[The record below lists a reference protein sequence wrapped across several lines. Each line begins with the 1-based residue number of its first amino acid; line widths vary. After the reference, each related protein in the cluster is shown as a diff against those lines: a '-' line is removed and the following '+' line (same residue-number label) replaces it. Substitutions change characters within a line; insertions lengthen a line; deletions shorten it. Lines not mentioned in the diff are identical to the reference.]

1 MRIVPLCDLRTH
13 RPGRA
18 LRGAAFGARLWP
30 PERGCACHL
39 ARVPGLT
46 SASRSEVTGNIDA
59 RKRSHEAGGVR
70 SALGVA
76 LPSRAWGAAPHGW
89 EVHCDYV
96 VTTVIIRL
104 SFPLESWRRNSRLY
118 WLIKMVEQWQEQ
130 HLPFLSS

>member
-1 MRIVPLCDLRTH
+1 MRSVPLCDLRTH

-76 LPSRAWGAAPHGW
+76 LPSRAWGAAPHGTIS
-89 EVHCDYV
+89 VM
-96 VTTVIIRL
+96 TFSAARG
-104 SFPLESWRRNSRLY
+104 FRSRAAL
-118 WLIKMVEQWQEQ
+118 VR
-130 HLPFLSS
+130 FAF